1 MNRWK
6 ISAEK
11 WKLKKN
17 QMYKLKLKSTISEM
31 KSLLDLLNS
40 RLEMTKESVS
50 ELENKAIGISYS
62 EEQRGKTENKN
73 KQSLNDCGTMLIYM

>member
-31 KSLLDLLNS
+31 KF
-40 RLEMTKESVS
+40 
-50 ELENKAIGISYS
+50 IGLAQQQIGDD
-62 EEQRGKTENKN
+62 QRKC
-73 KQSLNDCGTMLIYM
+73 Q